1 MRIEIIDNDKK
12 EYYDEVLYV
21 SSHYKRFLN
30 NPTRKAKGEAQNTIV
45 WTIITTVILIVFL
58 IMYFT
63 TKSMNNLYIAGLYML
78 ILAYALYYLSLVNKR
93 IDLMMN
99 SDLKKSVEINNQ
111 YVEYEDG
118 KQSLKIN
125 WDEIAYVMI
134 QKYSICFI
142 PKSPTSLFVTISRLY
157 QDQVLK
163 AVEQAG
169 KSSLVIDNSKAYK

>member
-12 EYYDEVLYV
+12 EYYDEVLYIC
-21 SSHYKRFLN
+21 SHYKKYLN

-45 WTIITTVILIVFL
+45 WTIITTVILIIFL

-78 ILAYALYYLSLVNKR
+78 VLAYAIYYLSVINKR
-93 IDLMMN
+93 INLMMN
-99 SDLKKSVEINNQ
+99 SDLKKSVEINDQ

-118 KQSLKIN
+118 KQSLKIS
-125 WDEIAYVMI
+125 WDEITHVMI

-142 PKSPTSLFVTISRLY
+142 PKNPTSLFVTVSRLY
-157 QDQVLK
+157 EDQVVK
-163 AVEQAG
+163 AVQEAG
-169 KSSLVIDNSKAYK
+169 KGNLIVDNSKAYK